1 MESVGQTMSHMNRAR
16 QFNYEDLVVQILADQ
31 EVAAFIKKFDGV
43 FQNLINTLVNATVSY
58 WEIRI
63 ILPKVISPSSPWM
76 KAMRMSLMRKRQS

>member
-16 QFNYEDLVVQILADQ
+16 QFNYEDLVAQILADQ
-31 EVAAFIKKFDGV
+31 EVAAFIKDQSLSEQEIDGV

-63 ILPKVISPSSPWM
+63 ILPKVISPSSP
-76 KAMRMSLMRKRQS
+76 

>member
-16 QFNYEDLVVQILADQ
+16 QFNYEDLVAQILADQ
-31 EVAAFIKKFDGV
+31 EVAAFIKKLDGV

-63 ILPKVISPSSPWM
+63 ILPKVISPSSP
-76 KAMRMSLMRKRQS
+76 

>member
-16 QFNYEDLVVQILADQ
+16 QFNYEDLVAQILADQ
-31 EVAAFIKKFDGV
+31 EVAAFIKDGV

-63 ILPKVISPSSPWM
+63 ILLKVISPSSP
-76 KAMRMSLMRKRQS
+76 